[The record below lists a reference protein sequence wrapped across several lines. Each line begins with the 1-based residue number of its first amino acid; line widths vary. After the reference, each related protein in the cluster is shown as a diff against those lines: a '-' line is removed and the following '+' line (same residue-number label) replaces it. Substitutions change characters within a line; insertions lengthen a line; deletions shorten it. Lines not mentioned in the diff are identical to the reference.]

1 MSIRL
6 GDVAEF
12 IRGITFKPDDVV
24 ADGTPGSIWCMRTKN
39 VQSELDLS
47 DTWSIDSSHVHR
59 EEQYLRPS
67 DILVSSANSWN
78 LVGKCCRVPHLTQE
92 ATFGGFISVL
102 RAKPSAIDP
111 RYLYR
116 WFSSPKIQA
125 TVRNFGRQTTN
136 ISNLDFERCLKLRI
150 PVPEILEQ
158 DRIAEILDQADELR
172 EKRKHA
178 ITLLD
183 ELAQSIFLDM
193 FGDPV
198 SNMHRWP
205 VAILGDLLSG
215 ITSGRSPICLDRS
228 AGDGEWGVLKLG
240 AITKCVYLPSENK
253 ALPPDA
259 SPDERHEVRPGDV
272 LFSRKNTRELV
283 AASAFVEE
291 TPTRLLLP
299 DLIFRFEI
307 RDDALLGPRYLHRLL
322 IQPSQRRKIQ
332 DLAGGSA
339 ASMLNIS
346 KGRLSRIEIPLP
358 PGSLQR
364 EFSERIV
371 MIEQQIKLY
380 HADLW
385 KLDHLFGSLQARAF
399 RNEL

>member
-1 MSIRL
+1 M
-6 GDVAEF
+6 
-12 IRGITFKPDDVV
+12 
-24 ADGTPGSIWCMRTKN
+24 
-39 VQSELDLS
+39 
-47 DTWSIDSSHVHR
+47 
-59 EEQYLRPS
+59 
-67 DILVSSANSWN
+67 
-78 LVGKCCRVPHLTQE
+78 PHLTQE